1 MVKVERK
8 CRIVSK
14 EKMGDAFYMVLE
26 VGDMVRTSFQK
37 PGQFVHI
44 KCGEGLLLR
53 RPISVCTCMEDEPDD
68 LLAIVFEI
76 RGEGTAWLA
85 QRKEGEYLDVLG
97 LLGNGF
103 DIKRAG
109 RYLLVGG
116 GIGVPPIHSCAQYTE
131 DPGPKSTAI
140 VGFRSRDKVILLDLL
155 EKECAKVLVAT
166 DIAARGLDIEEL
178 SHVFNYNLP
187 EVPETYVHR
196 IGRTGRAGRG
206 GEAIAFCDFSEKPLL
221 REIEKLTHRSI
232 PVVEE
237 HPWPMQVFELPKK
250 DKNGRTIN
258 EEDAEARAAAREL
271 RREREAARQAAAQ
284 EKQEKS
290 AQASAPSPEATVEGG
305 EKKKRRRR
313 RSKSKGE
320 APAAP
325 AESPLPA
332 QAPARPKLTRPGTRL
347 ETGSAMP
354 CTEFDRPD
362 PLAGDRIMDA
372 TARLLAPRRL
382 TLSPVSSREEH
393 GRPRK
398 RSAGQA
404 AQPRQKSEGQKGR
417 SAHTAPQAESR
428 KPAPSKHKKS
438 SQGRGQD
445 RRRSFQD
452 PPRPTGHPK
461 DSTEQESL
469 MKPYYLDI

>member
-1 MVKVERK
+1 M
-8 CRIVSK
+8 
-14 EKMGDAFYMVLE
+14 Y
-26 VGDMVRTSFQK
+26 
-37 PGQFVHI
+37 FVD
-44 KCGEGLLLR
+44 KGNKTR
-53 RPISVCTCMEDEPDD
+53 
-68 LLAIVFEI
+68 LLAQLIQELAVKNALVFTRTKHGANKVARELSKYGI
-76 RGEGTAWLA
+76 TAAAIHGNKSQTARQQALA
-85 QRKEGEYLDVLG
+85 D
-97 LLGNGF
+97 F
-103 DIKRAG
+103 RAG
-109 RYLLVGG
+109 KLQ
-116 GIGVPPIHSCAQYTE
+116 A
-131 DPGPKSTAI
+131 
-140 VGFRSRDKVILLDLL
+140 
-155 EKECAKVLVAT
+155 LVAT

-221 REIEKLTHRSI
+221 REVEKLTHRSI

-305 EKKKRRRR
+305 EKKKRRR